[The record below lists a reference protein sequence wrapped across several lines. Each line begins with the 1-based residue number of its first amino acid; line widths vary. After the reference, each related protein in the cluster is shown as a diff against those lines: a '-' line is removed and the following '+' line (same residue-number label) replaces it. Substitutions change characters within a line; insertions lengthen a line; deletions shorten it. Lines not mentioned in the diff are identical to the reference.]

1 MKCVNQLESDEDMMH
16 LGKDRIT
23 GTEIC
28 LPPSVLRKHVAIMG
42 KTGFGKTVAMKVF
55 LEESILS
62 GIPSVVIDPHGDLSE
77 FARPF
82 LPELGFDE
90 TVDPERAALFHQTAE
105 IRIWTPV
112 RSSGLP
118 LCLNPFIP
126 PSMDS
131 NEERLTAS
139 WELMSSGFTGIAG
152 FDPQKPEGKEVNAY
166 IGNLL
171 KYSNLIDM
179 LPTDFFEL
187 ANMVESPEL
196 VRKGSKESAME
207 FEKRT
212 ASLVTKTTREKL
224 ARRFRAQQTGVNHLL
239 FTLGTPL
246 DFDSMCTPCEDG
258 RVPLNVIYMNALGSD
273 ALKQNFMLEFG
284 RRLFDWTLRQ
294 QVEKD
299 EVRLIFAVDEVKTFI
314 PPHPKNPPSKSMLSR
329 LASEGRKFGLCCIF
343 ATQTPKSVDYKV
355 LGQASTVCIG
365 HFTQENNINA
375 VKNLL
380 SEGKRDHSS
389 LVSEL
394 PKLKAGQFQ
403 LVSPAIFDEPQQ
415 LDVRWLYSRHGEE
428 IMSEEDI
435 EKITSDKLR
444 KCVSKANIAR
454 KLPTPEPSSEPTETG
469 KEVSGNEQEDDV
481 VAFDGVRLPEITPV
495 SADSKDDNLNDN
507 EFEMDLLGGFSMLR
521 DRKDPLAVM
530 LGITNILTTLVL
542 LWSSYYIAIH
552 AMNTESGTFLAFVS
566 IFISLF
572 SAGVLM
578 SEILADGELAM
589 IQKIKVRARPL
600 QYFSFLWLWTIWF
613 FIQSGQIDLPDLL
626 KPLEIVQTMM
636 TAFIILEL
644 SHRIQIGA
652 MDWPDGGTVAIW
664 VKDGLNSFSTM
675 IRETELNSLR
685 ASSKE
690 LLSNFRLV
698 MDGIMILTLVNLVL
712 ATDLFK
718 YFSSN
723 GWLIRVLSIYALLFS
738 SQILVRYRSLKS

>member
-1 MKCVNQLESDEDMMH
+1 MLH
-16 LGKDRIT
+16 LGKDRTSGSGIFV
-23 GTEIC
+23 
-28 LPPSVLRKHVAIMG
+28 PASSLRKHVAIMG

-171 KYSNLIDM
+171 KYSNLMDM

-246 DFDSMCTPCEDG
+246 DFDTMCTPCEDG

-314 PPHPKNPPSKSMLSR
+314 PPHPYNPPSKSMLSR

-343 ATQTPKSVDYKV
+343 ATQMPKSVDYKV

-394 PKLKAGQFQ
+394 SKLKPGQFQ

-444 KCVSKANIAR
+444 ACVQSASISK
-454 KLPTPEPSSEPTETG
+454 KLSIPEYSPDSIEPQENEVKSDETE
-469 KEVSGNEQEDDV
+469 EVNEEEIVDVASGDEAVDV
-481 VAFDGVRLPEITPV
+481 VETKAT
-495 SADSKDDNLNDN
+495 A
-507 EFEMDLLGGFSMLR
+507 EFEMNLIGGFSMLK
-521 DRKDPLAVM
+521 DRKDPLVVM

-542 LWSSYYIAIH
+542 LWSSYHIAIH

-738 SQILVRYRSLKS
+738 SQILVRYRSLNS

>member
-1 MKCVNQLESDEDMMH
+1 MLH
-16 LGKDRIT
+16 LGKDRTSGSDIFV
-23 GTEIC
+23 
-28 LPPSVLRKHVAIMG
+28 PASSLRKHVTIMG

-55 LEESILS
+55 LEESVLS
-62 GIPSVVIDPHGDLSE
+62 GIPSVVMDPHGDLSE

-82 LPELGFDE
+82 LPEVGFDE
-90 TVDPERAALFHQTAE
+90 SVDPERAARFHQTAE

-126 PSMDS
+126 PSEDA
-131 NEERLTAS
+131 NQERLTAS

-171 KYSNLIDM
+171 KYSNLMNM
-179 LPTDFFEL
+179 LPTDFYEL
-187 ANMVESPEL
+187 ANLVEVPEL
-196 VRKGSKESAME
+196 VRKGSNESAME

-246 DFDSMCTPCEDG
+246 DFDTMCTPCEDG
-258 RVPLNVIYMNALGSD
+258 RVPLNVIYMNTLGSD
-273 ALKQNFMLEFG
+273 SLKQNFMLEFG

-299 EVRLIFAVDEVKTFI
+299 EVRLIFAVDEVKNYI
-314 PPHPKNPPSKSMLSR
+314 PPHPYNPPSKSMLSR
-329 LASEGRKFGLCCIF
+329 LASEGRKFGLCCMF
-343 ATQTPKSVDYKV
+343 ATQMPKQVDYKI
-355 LGQASTVCIG
+355 LGQSSTVCIG
-365 HFTQENNINA
+365 HFTQDNNIRA

-380 SEGKRDHSS
+380 TEGKRDHSS

-415 LDVRWLYSRHGEE
+415 LNVRWLYSRHGEE

-435 EKITSDKLR
+435 ETLTSDEMRACVQSASSGKKL
-444 KCVSKANIAR
+444 A
-454 KLPTPEPSSEPTETG
+454 TPEYSLESAEHQENDAESDETE
-469 KEVSGNEQEDDV
+469 ENETEDV
-481 VAFDGVRLPEITPV
+481 VNVDT
-495 SADSKDDNLNDN
+495 ADEAVDEVETKATG
-507 EFEMDLLGGFSMLR
+507 EFEMNLMGGFSMLK
-521 DRKDPLAVM
+521 DRKDPLVVM

-542 LWSSYYIAIH
+542 LWSSYHIAVH
-552 AMNTESGTFLAFVS
+552 AMNNESGTILAFVS
-566 IFISLF
+566 MFISLF
-572 SAGVLM
+572 SAGVLI
-578 SEILADGELAM
+578 SEVLADGELAM

-613 FIQSGQIDLPDLL
+613 FIKSEQLDLPNLL
-626 KPLEIVQTMM
+626 TPLEIVQTMM
-636 TAFIILEL
+636 TAFILLEVG
-644 SHRIQIGA
+644 HRFQLGA
-652 MDWPDGGTVAIW
+652 MDWPEGGTVAIW

-675 IRETELNSLR
+675 IRESELNSLR

-698 MDGIMILTLVNLVL
+698 MDGIVIVTLMNLVL
-712 ATDLFK
+712 GQEFLG
-718 YFSSN
+718 YFASN
-723 GWLIRVLSIYALLFS
+723 EWLIRVLAIYGLLFL
-738 SQILVRYRSLKS
+738 SQALVRYRTMKS

>member
-1 MKCVNQLESDEDMMH
+1 MLH
-16 LGKDRIT
+16 LGKDRTSGSGIFV
-23 GTEIC
+23 
-28 LPPSVLRKHVAIMG
+28 PASSLRKHVAIMG

-171 KYSNLIDM
+171 KYSNLMDM

-246 DFDSMCTPCEDG
+246 DFDTMCTPCEDG

-314 PPHPKNPPSKSMLSR
+314 PPHPYNPPSKSMLSR

-343 ATQTPKSVDYKV
+343 ATQMPKSVDYKV

-394 PKLKAGQFQ
+394 SKLKPGQFQ

-444 KCVSKANIAR
+444 ACVQSASISK
-454 KLPTPEPSSEPTETG
+454 KLSIPEYSPDSIEPQENEVKSDETE
-469 KEVSGNEQEDDV
+469 EVNEEEIVDVASGDEAVDV
-481 VAFDGVRLPEITPV
+481 VETKAT
-495 SADSKDDNLNDN
+495 A
-507 EFEMDLLGGFSMLR
+507 EFEMNLIGGFSMLK
-521 DRKDPLAVM
+521 DRKDPLVVM

-542 LWSSYYIAIH
+542 LWSSYHIAIH